1 MGLTAKQE
9 KFCQGVAKG
18 LSYSDA
24 YREAY
29 DAVNMKP
36 ETVNNSAFKLLKNGE
51 ITARV
56 DELRGHIE
64 EELKYSAKESFTKLS
79 ELQSQAEA
87 GGNINAALKAEELK
101 GKLAGIYVDKK
112 DVLLK
117 GSVKVMPSVV
127 IDGEELLLNIGEK
140 PDDGSSANT

>member
-1 MGLTAKQE
+1 MSLTAKQE

-29 DAVNMKP
+29 NAEKMKT

-56 DELRGHIE
+56 
-64 EELKYSAKESFTKLS
+64 EELKKR
-79 ELQSQAEA
+79 
-87 GGNINAALKAEELK
+87 ALKRYDLTVDDIITELEEARELAK
-101 GKLAGIYVDKK
+101 QTSQSATMVSASMGKAKLLGMVVDSQN
-112 DVLLK
+112 VRLTQ
-117 GSVKVMPSVV
+117 VPTI
-127 IDGEELLLNIGEK
+127 ID
-140 PDDGSSANT
+140 DC